1 MRVVFLGT
9 PEFAVPTLQALLEA
23 KKVEVVGVF
32 TQPDRKAG
40 RGQQLKPPP
49 VKVVAQENRI
59 PVYQFESVRRNPEAV
74 RTLEELNPDVCVVVA
89 FGQILTPEF
98 FELPPKGTLNVHASL
113 LPAYRGAGPVAH
125 AILNGDS
132 ETGVTI
138 MKIDAGMDTGD
149 MLSRRTVKIP
159 PAINAGELAEVLSET
174 GAKLLVE
181 TLDGYMEGTI
191 LPVKQDSEK
200 ATYAPRL
207 KKEDGRIDW
216 ERRAV
221 TLHNQVRGLNP
232 WPGAYFS
239 WREME
244 IKLWRTSVGPSR
256 IGKSGC
262 SPGTVKQVSKKGIVV
277 ECGNCSELILQEL
290 QLPNRKKV
298 SALEFINGT
307 AVAPGDCFS

>member
-9 PEFAVPTLQALLEA
+9 PEFAVPTLKALLEA
-23 KKVEVVGVF
+23 EGVEVVGVF
-32 TQPDRKAG
+32 TQPDRKSG

-49 VKVVAQENRI
+49 VKVVAEEQRV

-74 RTLEELNPDVCVVVA
+74 RTLEELDPDVCVVVA

-98 FELPPKGTLNVHASL
+98 FEFPPKGTLNVHASL

-125 AILNGDS
+125 AILNGDR

-149 MLSRRTVKIP
+149 MLTRRVVKISP
-159 PAINAGELAEVLSET
+159 TVTAGELADVLAEA
-174 GAKLLVE
+174 GADLLVE
-181 TLDGYMEGTI
+181 TLEGYMEGTI
-191 LPVKQDSEK
+191 VPVKQDSEQ

-239 WREME
+239 WRDME
-244 IKLWRTSVGPSR
+244 IKLWSTRIGPSR
-256 IGKSGC
+256 IGRSEC
-262 SPGTVKQVSKKGIVV
+262 SPGTVKQVDKDGIVV
-277 ECGNCSELILQEL
+277 ECGNCSELILLEL
-290 QLPNRKKV
+290 QLPNRKRV
-298 SALEFINGT
+298 SALDFINGT
-307 AVAPGDCFS
+307 AVAPGDCFR